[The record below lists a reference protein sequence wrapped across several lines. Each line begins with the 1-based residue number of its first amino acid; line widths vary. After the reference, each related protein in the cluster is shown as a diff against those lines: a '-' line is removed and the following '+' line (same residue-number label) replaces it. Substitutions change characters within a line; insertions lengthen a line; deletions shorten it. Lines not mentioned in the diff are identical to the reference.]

1 MNPKLSGDPSDVV
14 SPRQARQQ
22 FLNAKQG
29 TVKQS
34 TVRAYRFPTEHFVE
48 FCENHGLDSVGEID
62 GYIIESWKQTRRSEN
77 IKLITLKNNVKHLR
91 VFIKYLERTELIES
105 GTADR
110 IEVPRVPGDE
120 GVSDEVLRLSQAED
134 ILRYLTT
141 YEYGRRRH
149 ALFHTMWHTG
159 CRISGAMALDLDDF
173 EPGASNGAILKFRN
187 RKAAGTALKNGNG
200 GERNVTI
207 SDSLTQTLNDYISV
221 KRENVTD
228 EFDRA
233 PLFTTVNGRISRQ
246 GAYKNIT
253 ALSRPCI
260 TSGSCPHD
268 REEENCEAAQQKSKA
283 PSCPSSVSLHPI
295 RRGSITYHID
305 RDWPKEK
312 LSERVDVSVEVLNK
326 HYDARTKEQERQ
338 GRRQYIDLL

>member
-1 MNPKLSGDPSDVV
+1 MKPNSDNPSETVT
-14 SPRQARQQ
+14 PRQARQR
-22 FLNAKQG
+22 FLSAKQG

-34 TVRAYRFPTEHFVE
+34 TVRAYKFPTRHFVE
-48 FCENHGLDSVGEID
+48 FCENRGIESVGEID
-62 GYIIESWKQTRRSEN
+62 GFVIESWKQQRRSEN

-91 VFIKYLERTELIES
+91 VFIKYLERLELIGQ

-120 GVSDEVLRLSQAED
+120 GVSEDVLRLPQAED
-134 ILRYLTT
+134 ILRYLNT
-141 YEYGRRRH
+141 YEYGSRRH
-149 ALFHTMWHTG
+149 ALFHTLWHTG
-159 CRISGAMALDLDDF
+159 CRISGAIALDLGDF
-173 EPGASNGAILKFRN
+173 DPDPSSGAILEFRN

-207 SDSLTQTLNDYISV
+207 SDDLKQVLNDYIAV
-221 KRENVTD
+221 KRRDVFD
-228 EFDRA
+228 DFDRE
-233 PLFTTVNGRISRQ
+233 PLFTTPQGRLSRQ
-246 GAYKNIT
+246 LAYKDIT

-260 TSGSCPHD
+260 STGTCPHD
-268 REEENCEAAQQKSKA
+268 RAIETCEAAQQKSAA

-312 LSERVDVSVEVLNK
+312 LSERVDVSVDVLDK